1 MRFTVIGADGFIGKH
16 LSQYL
21 VIHRGWNCRSL
32 GRRDPLPTGENL
44 GHIFYCA
51 GVSGDF
57 LQRPLD
63 TMAAHVGFLERVLRE
78 CQFDSLLYLSSTR
91 VYQRAAATTEATD
104 IPVRPRELS
113 DLYNISKLAG
123 EALCFSDQRPTV
135 RIARLSN
142 IFDDSFTS
150 STFLTDLF
158 RQAKRDKKI
167 HLRSAPGSA
176 KDYLLLADMLP
187 LLAQIALQGRERIY
201 NVASGNNTTNQAI
214 AEAFAQTL
222 NCAVSYE
229 PNGPLVIH
237 PPMDISRITNEFSF
251 HAGDFLASLARA
263 LTPNV

>member
-1 MRFTVIGADGFIGKH
+1 MRFTVIGADGFIGSR

-21 VIHRGWNCRSL
+21 VIHRGWNCRAL
-32 GRRDPLPTGENL
+32 GRRDALPVGENL
-44 GHIFYCA
+44 GHVFYCA

-91 VYQRAAATTEATD
+91 VYQRATATNETTE
-104 IPVRPRELS
+104 IPVQPSELS

-123 EALCFSDQRPTV
+123 EALCFSDARSTV
-135 RIARLSN
+135 RSVRLSN

-158 RQAKRDKKI
+158 RQAKRDGKI
-167 HLRSAPGSA
+167 HLRSAPESS

-187 LLAQIALQGRERIY
+187 LLAQIALHGRERIY
-201 NVASGNNTTNQAI
+201 NVASGVNTTNREI
-214 AEAFAQTL
+214 ADVFADTL
-222 NCAVSYE
+222 KCAVSYE
-229 PNGPLVIH
+229 PSAPVVVH
-237 PPMDISRITNEFSF
+237 PPMDDTRATNEFSF
-251 HAGDFLASLARA
+251 RAGDFLASLAHA
-263 LTPNV
+263 LTQNV